1 LSDAIQIQFQEEQL
15 ENLKIWVYVSKW
27 SNCLCRTRIKKK

>member
-1 LSDAIQIQFQEEQL
+1 L
-15 ENLKIWVYVSKW
+15 ENLKIWIYVSKW